1 MLKKNKSIALVMILT
16 LLIVTSSCA
25 PKNSQTELNQPAKTN
40 TSWERKLCRSKLNI
54 ISSYGDDQAFH
65 PKVLNFDKPW
75 NGYRYWMAY
84 TPYPG
89 ADQRKENLHVCV
101 SNDKI
106 HWKPFEGEGKAVA
119 LDPLTPFEN
128 PDKQYNSDTHLVYRK
143 DINTLECYWRQVD
156 NRTQIDKIMKRTT
169 TDGIHWSK
177 AQNVLV
183 SDAHT
188 DRILSPSIIYE
199 NGRYKM
205 WTVNCKGKYPILY
218 RESKDGFHWSNP
230 RKIQLKYPSNN
241 LRSWHLDVIHTNK
254 GYEMIVVAFING
266 HKHREMNLYYTSSK
280 NEHDFKKCITIL
292 KPSQKKKTW
301 DNRGIYRSSF
311 FVENGTYYIY
321 YSGIGYPKG
330 PKSSQGVGLTYGPSV
345 KNIHGYDV

>member
-1 MLKKNKSIALVMILT
+1 MLKKNKSIALVMILA
-16 LLIVTSSCA
+16 LLIITSSCA
-25 PKNSQTELNQPAKTN
+25 PKNTQAEIDKPAKTSA
-40 TSWERKLCRSKLNI
+40 SWERKLCRSKLDI

-65 PKVLNFDKPW
+65 PKVLNFEKPW

-89 ADQRKENLHVCV
+89 ADQRKENSHVCV
-101 SNDKI
+101 SNDRI
-106 HWKPFEGEGKAVA
+106 HWKPFEGEGKAVS
-119 LDPLTPFEN
+119 LDPLTPFED

-143 DINTLECYWRQVD
+143 DIDTLECYWRQVD
-156 NRTQIDKIMKRTT
+156 NRTRIDKIMKRTT

-183 SDAHT
+183 SDART
-188 DRILSPSIIYE
+188 DRILSPAIIYE

-205 WTVNCKGKYPILY
+205 WTVNCKRKFPVLY
-218 RESKDGFHWSNP
+218 RESKDGFHWTTPST
-230 RKIQLKYPSNN
+230 IQLKYPSDR
-241 LRSWHLDVIHTNK
+241 LRSWHLDVIHTEK
-254 GYEMIVVAFING
+254 GYEMLVVAFYKG
-266 HKHREMNLYYTSSK
+266 HRHREMNLYYTSSK

-292 KPSQKKKTW
+292 KPSEKEKAW

-311 FVENGTYYIY
+311 FVENGIYYIY

-330 PKSSQGVGLTYGPSV
+330 PNSSQGVGLTYGPSV
-345 KNIHGYDV
+345 KNIHGYDA

>member
-1 MLKKNKSIALVMILT
+1 MEQADNDLERYGLELSDAL
-16 LLIVTSSCA
+16 SG
-25 PKNSQTELNQPAKTN
+25 
-40 TSWERKLCRSKLNI
+40 RSV
-54 ISSYGDDQAFH
+54 H
-65 PKVLNFDKPW
+65 
-75 NGYRYWMAY
+75 
-84 TPYPG
+84 T
-89 ADQRKENLHVCV
+89 DQRKENPHVCV

-254 GYEMIVVAFING
+254 GYEIIVVAFING

>member
-1 MLKKNKSIALVMILT
+1 
-16 LLIVTSSCA
+16 
-25 PKNSQTELNQPAKTN
+25 
-40 TSWERKLCRSKLNI
+40 
-54 ISSYGDDQAFH
+54 
-65 PKVLNFDKPW
+65 
-75 NGYRYWMAY
+75 MAY

-89 ADQRKENLHVCV
+89 ADQRKENPHVCV

-177 AQNVLV
+177 AQNILV

-254 GYEMIVVAFING
+254 DM
-266 HKHREMNLYYTSSK
+266 R
-280 NEHDFKKCITIL
+280 
-292 KPSQKKKTW
+292 
-301 DNRGIYRSSF
+301 
-311 FVENGTYYIY
+311 
-321 YSGIGYPKG
+321 
-330 PKSSQGVGLTYGPSV
+330 
-345 KNIHGYDV
+345 